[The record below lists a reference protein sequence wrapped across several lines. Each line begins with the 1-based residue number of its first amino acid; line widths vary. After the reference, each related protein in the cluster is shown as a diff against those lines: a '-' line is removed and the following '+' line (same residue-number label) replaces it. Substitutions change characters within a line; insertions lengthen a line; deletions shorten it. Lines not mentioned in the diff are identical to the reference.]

1 MKIFKQINSNNPT
14 LLLVFAG
21 WSASPELFRHL
32 EAEKEADVWICYDYR
47 DLAFHEDLT
56 SYTSIRIIAWS
67 LGVWVASSVFKKE
80 TDKPTEAIAINGTPC
95 PVDDTNGIPEAIFL
109 GTLENVT
116 PDGMHR
122 FNRRMCGSR
131 EILQQYEKTPSRP
144 SEELREELQFL
155 YQSIKASEDV
165 TDSIHW
171 TMAVISSGD
180 RIFPA
185 GNLRNF
191 WHKRCPVR
199 EIDTFHYPFY
209 QWKHWNEI
217 WKQ

>member
-1 MKIFKQINSNNPT
+1 MKIFKQINKNNPT

-21 WSASPELFRHL
+21 WSASPELFRHV
-32 EAEKEADVWICYDYR
+32 EAEKDTDVWICYDYR
-47 DLAFHEDLT
+47 DWVFGEDLA
-56 SYTSIRIIAWS
+56 SYTTIRLVAWS
-67 LGVWVASSVFKKE
+67 LGIWAASYVFEKE
-80 TDKPTEAIAINGTPC
+80 AYKPAEAIAINGTPC
-95 PVDDTNGIPEAIFL
+95 PVDDAYGIPEAIFL

-131 EILQQYEKTPSRP
+131 EILQQYDKSPSRP
-144 SEELREELQFL
+144 TEELREELQFL
-155 YQSIKASEDV
+155 YQSVKVNGDLTS
-165 TDSIHW
+165 SIRW
-171 TMAVISSGD
+171 TKAVISSGD

-191 WHKRCPVR
+191 WQGRCRVQ
-199 EIDTFHYPFY
+199 EIDTSHFPFY

-217 WKQ
+217 